1 MSNLEVSFVCLF
13 PDNLDNDNLGLRD
26 KSSLSLSLSRL
37 ARSGLAWN
45 NRNLVNSEEKRVVK
59 TEERERLKETG
70 GQ

>member
-26 KSSLSLSLSRL
+26 KSSLSLSRL

-70 GQ
+70 RQ

>member
-1 MSNLEVSFVCLF
+1 MFVC
-13 PDNLDNDNLGLRD
+13 
-26 KSSLSLSLSRL
+26 SLTILIMTISAFETKVRSLSLSRL

-70 GQ
+70 RQ